1 MTSMITSG
9 KVRMRQILTYL
20 CLCADWLCTQNM
32 WLKCW
37 PTCACV
43 LIMYIQNVWL
53 KCWHLYVCLCVL
65 IMYTQSTWLKCW
77 PACACVCW
85 LCTPKVYDWN
95 VDQLVPVY
103 VDYAHPKYMTEML
116 TSLCLCVLIVY
127 TQNMWLKCW
136 PACACVYTV
145 WWCSWKVS
153 LRCWPACAC
162 VFVLSKGETEMLT
175 YFCLMCYCV
184 ICIDRMMRLKCWP
197 ACV

>member
-43 LIMYIQNVWL
+43 CWLCISKMCDWNVDI
-53 KCWHLYVCLCVL
+53 Y
-65 IMYTQSTWLKCW
+65 M
-77 PACACVCW
+77 CACVCW
-85 LCTPKVYDWN
+85 LCTPKVHDWS
-95 VDQLVPVY
+95 VDQLVPVS

-136 PACACVYTV
+136 PACACVYSV

-162 VFVLSKGETEMLT
+162 VFVLSKGETAMLT

-184 ICIDRMMRLKCWP
+184 ICINRLMRLKCWP